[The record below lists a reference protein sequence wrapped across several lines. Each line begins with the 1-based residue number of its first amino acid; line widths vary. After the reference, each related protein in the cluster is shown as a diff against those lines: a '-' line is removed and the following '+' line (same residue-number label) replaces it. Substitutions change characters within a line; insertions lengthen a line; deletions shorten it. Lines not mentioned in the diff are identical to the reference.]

1 MKKHSFLTKY
11 VVAVIPRKETPLL
24 DTIMVEVTR
33 DFISLFEEGSTL
45 PNGERWFAAITG
57 LKGDLKWFVDKVGFL
72 KRCFNKQLA
81 INAHTCHEC
90 LAGTADLPF
99 EDASHCPTWAQ
110 TIYSER
116 PFDVQPVLAWY
127 LSKLKDPMM
136 MTTMTNPF
144 QWKECFVEIS
154 STTQKSA
161 SWGTLWASLWAVWS
175 CCCANWTTSMRRGSP
190 MDVNKYCIVPT
201 AIFICLATLLDEAL
215 AFVHLVPHFSML
227 LLGIASSSKGSDT
240 SHLLA
245 WIAVLTTG
253 LLIDPISP
261 GHLVLLRYIKNTA
274 MSARTFLRLIYG
286 HGLWLRRHCIAA
298 VHQNNHSFLQGYNA
312 CAFLSMNQ
320 FQFTGFA
327 MKSKSHM
334 LAHSKV
340 DIYRM
345 LQNSDTEYFLN
356 MLIWGCGMNEDV
368 IGKVCR
374 LSRKVSTRKFQ
385 RTIKLD

>member
-1 MKKHSFLTKY
+1 
-11 VVAVIPRKETPLL
+11 
-24 DTIMVEVTR
+24 
-33 DFISLFEEGSTL
+33 
-45 PNGERWFAAITG
+45 
-57 LKGDLKWFVDKVGFL
+57 
-72 KRCFNKQLA
+72 
-81 INAHTCHEC
+81 
-90 LAGTADLPF
+90 
-99 EDASHCPTWAQ
+99 
-110 TIYSER
+110 
-116 PFDVQPVLAWY
+116 
-127 LSKLKDPMM
+127 
-136 MTTMTNPF
+136 
-144 QWKECFVEIS
+144 
-154 STTQKSA
+154 
-161 SWGTLWASLWAVWS
+161 
-175 CCCANWTTSMRRGSP
+175 

-201 AIFICLATLLDEAL
+201 AIFICLATLMDEAL

-286 HGLWLRRHCIAA
+286 HGLWLRRHCIVA